1 MNRCVRHLLLAG
13 VTAALLLAQP
23 LKAQSQSQAQ
33 PAAPA
38 APAGDRQQEQCQKL
52 GAKVTRLKTSRNKN
66 RDGFTAANNAYAAGI
81 AKLSK
86 RYGYDPCPGLKAPN
100 V

>member
-1 MNRCVRHLLLAG
+1 M
-13 VTAALLLAQP
+13 TAALLLAQP
-23 LKAQSQSQAQ
+23 PKAQSQAQ

-38 APAGDRQQEQCQKL
+38 APAAPAGDRQLEQCQKL

>member
-1 MNRCVRHLLLAG
+1 MRLLLLVG

-23 LKAQSQSQAQ
+23 LKSQPQAQ

-38 APAGDRQQEQCQKL
+38 SPAAPAGNRQLEQCQKL
-52 GAKVTRLKTSRNKN
+52 GAKVTRLKTSRNKSK
-66 RDGFTAANNAYAAGI
+66 DGFTAANNAYAAGI